1 MLKVYIYN
9 SAKDMC
15 CQYVYMNTYKNAYS
29 NKKSLHQTNTVIFVL
44 HMEIYRFNAQG
55 TG

>member
-15 CQYVYMNTYKNAYS
+15 CQYVYMNTYKNTYS
-29 NKKSLHQTNTVIFVL
+29 NKNHCIKRIQ
-44 HMEIYRFNAQG
+44 
-55 TG
+55 

>member
-1 MLKVYIYN
+1 MLKMYIYN

-29 NKKSLHQTNTVIFVL
+29 NKKSLHSFDAVIFCYC
-44 HMEIYRFNAQG
+44 MEIYRFNAQG